1 MTSISYLVKDDVEP
15 LKVSAQVDSFGNS
28 PVNHALVTVAQ
39 EIAGLLQHTYPTQS
53 NGSNQTKTVSIR
65 ALDPKFRQIIS
76 IELLTER
83 ELEVLQLIV
92 DGHRNMAIARKLY
105 IAEGT
110 VKTHVRNI
118 LRKLCVSD
126 RTQAAIRALRC
137 GLVC

>member
-1 MTSISYLVKDDVEP
+1 MTSISYLVKDDSES

-28 PVNHALVTVAQ
+28 SVNHALVTVAQ
-39 EIAGLLQHTYPTQS
+39 EIAGLLQHTYPIQS
-53 NGSNQTKTVSIR
+53 NGSNQTKTVAIR

-110 VKTHVRNI
+110 VKTHVHNI

-137 GLVC
+137 GLVF